1 METILLFTI
10 NNKYIFVLD
19 LLNICI
25 LYNIRIWFKLGLR
38 PFHNSVGVLET
49 DLEGIK
55 FNKYVAVSKANLQN
69 DIGRDE

>member
-1 METILLFTI
+1 M
-10 NNKYIFVLD
+10 
-19 LLNICI
+19 
-25 LYNIRIWFKLGLR
+25 WFLSQDMCRSTPDTKWYKLGLR

-55 FNKYVAVSKANLQN
+55 FNKYVAVSKAYPQN